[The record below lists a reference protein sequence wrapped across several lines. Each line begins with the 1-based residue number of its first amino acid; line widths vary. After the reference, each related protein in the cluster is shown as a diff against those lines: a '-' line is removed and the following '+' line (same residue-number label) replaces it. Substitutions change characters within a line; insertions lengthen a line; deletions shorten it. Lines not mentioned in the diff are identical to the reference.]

1 MGAPPYGRRIVQ
13 RVVLV
18 NVAEPIEF
26 PGALLKGSRP
36 PSAVPNRT
44 CPTVCPAGYVD
55 PSLPSLTHPSGC
67 TQVADYVISFPER
80 VDQLTISVSPL
91 RRSRWPSST
100 RKKWNDNKAE
110 QPQDGRLLFP
120 LPP

>member
-1 MGAPPYGRRIVQ
+1 MLSEVGAPPYGRRVVQ

-36 PSAVPNRT
+36 PKLGSEPNLSSGLSSRL
-44 CPTVCPAGYVD
+44 CRS
-55 PSLPSLTHPSGC
+55 SLPSLTHPSGC
-67 TQVADYVISFPER
+67 TQGADYTVISFPES
-80 VDQLTISVSPL
+80 VDQVTITVSPL

-100 RKKWNDNKAE
+100 A
-110 QPQDGRLLFP
+110 
-120 LPP
+120 